1 MTRPVWYQGL
11 EVAASAMV
19 DVELASPGKRGV
31 KLPRLMPETLKAVH
45 STKWKLVRLRQEQG
59 KSYKEV
65 CAPMVDKCR
74 FLMTELRPYYKSLQ
88 GLPRVRL
95 LHREPRLKSVA
106 RRVIRQRRDR
116 GNPDTNGS
124 TEDEN
129 DLEVASDII
138 HSVENENL
146 QEVQE
151 DVDNCLDAALPV
163 VNHDALNA
171 SIRSQD
177 AALALIQS
185 QSNQLHRDNSTTP
198 DGLRVGSDSGDPSDH
213 RQVVSAQML
222 QVQSSY
228 QFLFYD
234 DDYFLLNLP
243 WRANLTLI

>member
-19 DVELASPGKRGV
+19 DVELASPGRTGI

-74 FLMTELRPYYKSLQ
+74 FLMTELRPYYKSLH

-146 QEVQE
+146 QEVQV
-151 DVDNCLDAALPV
+151 DVDNSLDAALPI

-198 DGLRVGSDSGDPSDH
+198 DRVGSDCGDPSDH
-213 RQVVSAQML
+213 RQAVSAQML
-222 QVQSSY
+222 QVQS
-228 QFLFYD
+228 QTHFFI
-234 DDYFLLNLP
+234 FTF
-243 WRANLTLI
+243 R